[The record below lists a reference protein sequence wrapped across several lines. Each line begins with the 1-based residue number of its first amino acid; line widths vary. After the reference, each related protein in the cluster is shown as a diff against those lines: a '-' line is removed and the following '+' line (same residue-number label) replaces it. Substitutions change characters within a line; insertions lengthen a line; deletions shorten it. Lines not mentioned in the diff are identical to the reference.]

1 MKDNLVRN
9 ISRVGVVFS
18 VVLMLL
24 VSINASA
31 TDTHK
36 GANGWKYIV
45 DEPTNYQNALKV
57 GKDGGILSLVLADH
71 KKEVQISSSAGV
83 LCEGFC
89 TVLLF
94 VDYGPP
100 EPFKAYYENVIVLQ
114 SADDLFDRILKSKFI
129 EATVILAGGRSKTFS
144 FDTTNNPLVLNK

>member
-1 MKDNLVRN
+1 MKDHLVRN

-36 GANGWKYIV
+36 GDNDWEYIV
-45 DEPTNYQNALKV
+45 DEPTNYQNALKI
-57 GKDGGILSLVLADH
+57 GKNGGLLSLVLADH

-94 VDYGPP
+94 VDSGPP
-100 EPFKAYYENVIVLQ
+100 EAFKAYYENAIVLQ
-114 SADDLFDRILKSKFI
+114 SADDLFDRIVNSKTI
-129 EATVILAGGRSKTFS
+129 EATVTLAGGRSTTFL
-144 FDTTNNPLVLNK
+144 FDTSNNPLVLNK